1 MSILN
6 LNRDVFNDYNL
17 NYDPVGLRNIS
28 LPNSLFTPL
37 NAYEFNTTPQTLNNK
52 GLVSFMDNAGLPES
66 DYEEFTEV
74 AKPGFNMDFAKQ
86 LGSTALGVITGNP
99 FVGLIARGLGSLA
112 GTGRVGITGGMN
124 LRGDSTLDT
133 FGRSTSIADFMQRQR
148 DKKAVEAAQKRGAL
162 KELQSRIDKGDFDG
176 GNKDDAPGGAASN
189 QDAGRTGQYG

>member
-37 NAYEFNTTPQTLNNK
+37 NAYEFNTTPQTFNNK

-112 GTGRVGITGGMN
+112 GTGKVGITGGMN

-176 GNKDDAPGGAASN
+176 SNKDDAPGGAASN

>member
-124 LRGDSTLDT
+124 LRGDTSFDT
-133 FGRSTSIADFMQRQR
+133 FRRSTSLADFFQRQR
-148 DKKAVEAAQKRGAL
+148 DKKAVEAAQRRGEV
-162 KELQSRIDKGDFDG
+162 KELQSRIDKGAFDG
-176 GNKDDAPGGAASN
+176 GGKDDAPGGAASN
-189 QDAGRTGQYG
+189 QDAARGGQYG

>member
-112 GTGRVGITGGMN
+112 GTGRVGITGGID
-124 LRGDSTLDT
+124 LRGDTTFDT

-148 DKKAVEAAQKRGAL
+148 DKKAREAAARRGEV
-162 KELQSRIDKGDFDG
+162 KELQSRIDRGDFDG

>member
-74 AKPGFNMDFAKQ
+74 AKPGLNMDFAKQ
-86 LGSTALGVITGNP
+86 LGSSALGLITGNP

-112 GTGRVGITGGMN
+112 GTGRVGITGGID
-124 LRGDSTLDT
+124 LRGDTTFDT

-148 DKKAVEAAQKRGAL
+148 DKKAREAAARRGEV
-162 KELQSRIDKGDFDG
+162 KELQSRIDRGDFDG

>member
-148 DKKAVEAAQKRGAL
+148 DKKAVEAAQRRGAL

>member
-112 GTGRVGITGGMN
+112 GTGRVGIRGGMN

>member
-112 GTGRVGITGGMN
+112 GTGRVGIKGGMN

>member
-74 AKPGFNMDFAKQ
+74 AKPGLNMDFAKQ
-86 LGSTALGVITGNP
+86 LGSSALGLITGNP

-112 GTGRVGITGGMN
+112 GTGRVGITGGID
-124 LRGDSTLDT
+124 LRGDTTFDT

-148 DKKAVEAAQKRGAL
+148 DKKAVEAAQRRGAL

>member
-99 FVGLIARGLGSLA
+99 FVGLIAKGLGALA
-112 GTGRVGITGGMN
+112 GTGRVGIKGGMN
-124 LRGDSTLDT
+124 LRGDTTFDT

>member
-148 DKKAVEAAQKRGAL
+148 DKKAREAAARRGEV
-162 KELQSRIDKGDFDG
+162 KELQSRIDRGDFDG

>member
-1 MSILN
+1 MSI
-6 LNRDVFNDYNL
+6 LNRDVFNEYNT
-17 NYDPVGLRNIS
+17 NYDPVGLRNVS
-28 LPNSLFTPL
+28 LPDSFLTNL
-37 NAYEFNTTPQTLNNK
+37 NAYEFNMQPQNLNNK

-74 AKPGFNMDFAKQ
+74 AKPGLNMDFAKQ
-86 LGSTALGVITGNP
+86 LGSSALGLITGNP

-112 GTGRVGITGGMN
+112 GTGRVGITGGID
-124 LRGDSTLDT
+124 LRGDTTFDT

>member
-99 FVGLIARGLGSLA
+99 FVGLIARGLGSGLA
-112 GTGRVGITGGMN
+112 SG
-124 LRGDSTLDT
+124 
-133 FGRSTSIADFMQRQR
+133 
-148 DKKAVEAAQKRGAL
+148 
-162 KELQSRIDKGDFDG
+162 
-176 GNKDDAPGGAASN
+176 
-189 QDAGRTGQYG
+189 